1 MSQPTDLAIAQS
13 RLERLHEATSRLHGC
28 TTRADAYDVILGT
41 GVDVLG
47 FDWCCL
53 AEAADDMFE
62 LVAVSDD
69 APVTAGERHL
79 GTDEGLAGEAY
90 QTGTPV
96 LADDARADAA
106 AEPVDEAIT
115 SVLSVPIED
124 WGVFQCATAERDA
137 FDDADLQVVELLLA
151 HAAEAFGRIDNE
163 TELRRQNERLDEFT
177 SVVSHDLRS
186 PLSVARGRLELY
198 RESGDEEDLA
208 AAAAAIDRIET
219 RLEALLSLAR
229 QGRTVGDRSEVAVA
243 DAAEAAWENV
253 DAHVPITIDA
263 GSTVR
268 ADRTRLVQLLENL
281 FRNAVEHGST
291 NPASPTRQDAV
302 EHGYTS
308 PASHARQDAG
318 SENASEPSVATAPE
332 DAVEHGSMGDGPPTR
347 QDAGGHDSSAVTIAV
362 GDTDEGFYVADDG
375 PGIPPDDRE
384 NVFELGHTTREDGTG
399 FGLAIV
405 ETIAEAHGWTVTAGE
420 SASGGARF
428 EVRTA

>member
-13 RLERLHEATSRLHGC
+13 RLERLHEATSRLHAC

-62 LVAVSDD
+62 LVAVSDG
-69 APVTAGERHL
+69 APVTVGERHL
-79 GTDEGLAGEAY
+79 GTDEGLAGDAH

-96 LADDARADAA
+96 RADDARADDA
-106 AEPVDEAIT
+106 AEPVDDAIT

-124 WGVFQCATAERDA
+124 WGVFQCFTAERDA

-151 HAAEAFGRIDNE
+151 HAAEAFRRIDNE
-163 TELRRQNERLDEFT
+163 TELRRQNERLEEFT

-208 AAAAAIDRIET
+208 AAEAAIDRIET

-243 DAAEAAWENV
+243 DAAETAWENV
-253 DAHVPITIDA
+253 DAHAPITIDA

-291 NPASPTRQDAV
+291 SPGSQAHQDAV
-302 EHGYTS
+302 EHGSTS
-308 PASHARQDAG
+308 PGSQARRDSQEQGSASTEVEAD
-318 SENASEPSVATAPE
+318 NAAEPDSM
-332 DAVEHGSMGDGPPTR
+332 DHGAPTR
-347 QDAGGHDSSAVTIAV
+347 QDAGGHDSSALIITV

-375 PGIPPDDRE
+375 PGIQPGDRE
-384 NVFELGHTTREDGTG
+384 DVFELGHTTHQDGTG

-405 ETIAEAHGWTVTAGE
+405 QTIAEAHGWTVTAGE
-420 SASGGARF
+420 SAAGGARF

>member
-1 MSQPTDLAIAQS
+1 MGPTSLGVSQPTDLAIAQS
-13 RLERLHEATSRLHGC
+13 RLERLHEATSQFHGC
-28 TTRADAYDVILGT
+28 TTRAEAYDVILGT

-62 LVAVSDD
+62 LVAVSDG
-69 APVTAGERHL
+69 APVTVGERHL

-96 LADDARADAA
+96 RADDARADDA
-106 AEPVDEAIT
+106 AEPVDDAIT

-124 WGVFQCATAERDA
+124 WGVFQCFTAERDA

-151 HAAEAFGRIDNE
+151 HAAEAFRRIENQA
-163 TELRRQNERLDEFT
+163 ELRRQNERLDEFT

-208 AAAAAIDRIET
+208 AAEAAIDRIET

-253 DAHVPITIDA
+253 DAHVPISIDA
-263 GSTVR
+263 GSTVW

-281 FRNAVEHGST
+281 FRNSVEHGST
-291 NPASPTRQDAV
+291 SPGSQ
-302 EHGYTS
+302 
-308 PASHARQDAG
+308 ARQDAQEQ
-318 SENASEPSVATAPE
+318 SSTSREV
-332 DAVEHGSMGDGPPTR
+332 DADDAAEHGSMDHGPPTR
-347 QDAGGHDSSAVTIAV
+347 QDAAGHDSSAVTITV

-375 PGIPPDDRE
+375 PGIPPGDRE
-384 NVFELGHTTREDGTG
+384 DVFELGHTTRQDGTG

-405 ETIAEAHGWTVTAGE
+405 QTIAEAHGWTVTAGE
-420 SASGGARF
+420 SAAGGARF

>member
-1 MSQPTDLAIAQS
+1 MGVSQPTDQAIAQS

-28 TTRADAYDVILGT
+28 TTRAEAYDVVLGT

-62 LVAVSDD
+62 LVAVSDG
-69 APVTAGERHL
+69 APVTVGERHL

-96 LADDARADAA
+96 RADDARVDDA
-106 AEPVDEAIT
+106 AEPVDDAIT
-115 SVLSVPIED
+115 SVLSVPIEE

-163 TELRRQNERLDEFT
+163 AELRRQNERLDEFT

-198 RESGDEEDLA
+198 RESGRAEDLA
-208 AAAAAIDRIET
+208 AAESAIDRIET

-243 DAAEAAWENV
+243 DAAETAW
-253 DAHVPITIDA
+253 
-263 GSTVR
+263 
-268 ADRTRLVQLLENL
+268 DRTRLVQLLENL
-281 FRNAVEHGST
+281 FRNAVEHAST
-291 NPASPTRQDAV
+291 NP
-302 EHGYTS
+302 
-308 PASHARQDAG
+308 
-318 SENASEPSVATAPE
+318 PSQAQE
-332 DAVEHGSMGDGPPTR
+332 DAVEHGSTSPPSQAQEDAVEHGSTSPGSQAHQDAEQQGSTSREVEADAAAEGGSTGDGSPTR
-347 QDAGGHDSSAVTIAV
+347 GDAGAHDSSAVSITV
-362 GDTDEGFYVADDG
+362 GDTDEGFYIADDG
-375 PGIPPDDRE
+375 PGIPPGERQD
-384 NVFELGHTTREDGTG
+384 VFDLGHTTRENGTG

-405 ETIAEAHGWTVTAGE
+405 ETIAEAHGWTITAGE
-420 SASGGARF
+420 SATAGARF
-428 EVRTA
+428 EISTA